1 MTARAKGLAE
11 RYVIVRH
18 ALKNA
23 LLPIITVIGLIMPTV
38 IGGAVFTESIFSWPG
53 MGTLFVDAVV
63 SRDYPLIMGMTL
75 IIAIAV
81 LLINLAVDIAYGFV
95 NPRIRY
101 E

>member
-1 MTARAKGLAE
+1 LST
-11 RYVIVRH
+11 
-18 ALKNA
+18 
-23 LLPIITVIGLIMPTV
+23 PW
-38 IGGAVFTESIFSWPG
+38 SPG
-53 MGTLFVDAVV
+53 T
-63 SRDYPLIMGMTL
+63 YPLIMGMTL